1 MKNKNKKFV
10 MMSMFKNEA
19 KTIGRMLESCYKY
32 IDFWILQ
39 DNGSSD
45 GTPGVVA
52 DFFKDK
58 NIPGFIYQV
67 AEGWVGFGW
76 NRDHLVKTVC
86 SSNHGCDWILKMD
99 CDETLVVDDDFDW
112 SVFDDLTV
120 PSFHVPAL
128 ANGVF
133 YQRAW
138 IYNATLPWR
147 FNHDDAHET
156 VYIEG
161 QGEGFRRVDLPISFK
176 HVTYTDGESY
186 GVRTKY
192 LSDALKFEEKLIRE
206 ETLLTDRYHFWY
218 IGKSYYD
225 CFRGDF
231 YPFGKKHSEE
241 FARRS
246 IFYFD
251 EFVNVTHNYEATG
264 RADRIDEMA
273 YYAMMLN
280 ALTYRYLN
288 NKEKSIEYLLKAND
302 FAPIR
307 NEHWMRLAEIYYNDR
322 DFEKLYETTSLML
335 RPERVN
341 PFPEYH
347 FIIESDAYH
356 NTGTKIIDL
365 HRYAEE
371 QLKKNV
377 PTIVEQSINLSNS
390 TEPEVIDVSALGFN
404 LKVSQ
409 NMKKRLFIVDN
420 FYDQPDEVRNFA
432 LSLEFKPDIQ
442 WYKGLRSTVT
452 WRPDII
458 KEKFESIIGEKINM
472 WSDHHFNGCFQITTA
487 EDPQVYHHDAQK
499 WAAMIY
505 LTPDA
510 PIESGTRLHRSKI
523 SGARH
528 ADDPSI
534 STAFA
539 GGFIDSTKFDVVDN
553 AGNIFNR
560 LVIMDAKCIHSAG
573 PYFGT
578 NAGTG
583 RLIHLFFFD

>member
-1 MKNKNKKFV
+1 
-10 MMSMFKNEA
+10 
-19 KTIGRMLESCYKY
+19 
-32 IDFWILQ
+32 
-39 DNGSSD
+39 
-45 GTPGVVA
+45 
-52 DFFKDK
+52 
-58 NIPGFIYQV
+58 
-67 AEGWVGFGW
+67 
-76 NRDHLVKTVC
+76 
-86 SSNHGCDWILKMD
+86 
-99 CDETLVVDDDFDW
+99 
-112 SVFDDLTV
+112 
-120 PSFHVPAL
+120 
-128 ANGVF
+128 
-133 YQRAW
+133 
-138 IYNATLPWR
+138 
-147 FNHDDAHET
+147 
-156 VYIEG
+156 
-161 QGEGFRRVDLPISFK
+161 
-176 HVTYTDGESY
+176 
-186 GVRTKY
+186 
-192 LSDALKFEEKLIRE
+192 
-206 ETLLTDRYHFWY
+206 
-218 IGKSYYD
+218 
-225 CFRGDF
+225 
-231 YPFGKKHSEE
+231 
-241 FARRS
+241 
-246 IFYFD
+246 
-251 EFVNVTHNYEATG
+251 
-264 RADRIDEMA
+264 
-273 YYAMMLN
+273 
-280 ALTYRYLN
+280 
-288 NKEKSIEYLLKAND
+288 
-302 FAPIR
+302 
-307 NEHWMRLAEIYYNDR
+307 
-322 DFEKLYETTSLML
+322 
-335 RPERVN
+335 
-341 PFPEYH
+341 
-347 FIIESDAYH
+347 
-356 NTGTKIIDL
+356 L

-377 PTIVEQSINLSNS
+377 PTIVEQNINVPNP
-390 TEPEVIDVSALGFN
+390 TESEVIAASTLGFN

-432 LSLEFKPDIQ
+432 MSLEFKPDIQ

-510 PIESGTRLHRSKI
+510 PVESGTRLHRSKI